1 MKKHWLIAGAVVV
14 VLGVVLAATVYRAVQ
29 QAHQV
34 KVGSKAFTE
43 SVVLGEVVAGLIR
56 STGQE
61 AYHEREMGGTQVLWK
76 ALLRGSIDV
85 YPEYTGT
92 ISEELLHGV
101 GKDENAIRQALE
113 EQGVRM
119 TRSLGFANT
128 FALGMREQ
136 EAARLGVRT
145 ISDLQK
151 HRGLTY
157 GFSNEFL
164 NRKDGWPGLKAA
176 YRLDPPPGKVSGMDH
191 ELAYRSIAAGSSDV
205 TDLYST
211 DANIRKYDMRVL
223 ADDRKYFPD
232 YQAVLLYR
240 ADLADRHP
248 EVVAAL
254 LKLEGQIDP
263 DTMMDLN
270 YRVNEKQASDTRAA
284 ADFLAEKLSLE
295 VPVHEESALALFWRT
310 TWEHLQLVTISLL
323 AAIVVALPLGILASK
338 QPAVGQ
344 VILGVVGIIQ
354 TIPSLAVLVFMIP
367 LLGVG
372 TWPAVVALFL
382 YSLLPIVRNTF
393 TGLKDISPSMHES
406 ALVLGLP
413 ASARLWLVELPM
425 ASRSILAGIKTAAV
439 INVGTATIG
448 ALIGAGGYGQP
459 ILTGIRLNDVGL
471 ILQGAIP
478 AAALALI
485 VQGLFE
491 LAERTLVSRGL
502 RLSMAG

>member
-1 MKKHWLIAGAVVV
+1 VKKHWLIAGGVAVFVG
-14 VLGVVLAATVYRAVQ
+14 VLLAAMVWRAVR
-29 QAHQV
+29 QAYQV

-43 SVVLGEVVAGLIR
+43 SVVLGEVVADLIR

-61 AYHEREMGGTQVLWK
+61 PDHEREMGGTQILWK

-92 ISEELLHGV
+92 ISEELLPGL
-101 GKDENAIRQALE
+101 GKDEDVLRSALDK
-113 EQGVRM
+113 QGVRM
-119 TRSLGFANT
+119 TRSLGFNNT
-128 FALGMREQ
+128 FALGMREK
-136 EAARLGVRT
+136 EAERLGIRT
-145 ISDLQK
+145 ISDLQQ
-151 HRGLTY
+151 HPELTY

-176 YRLDPPPGKVSGMDH
+176 YRLQPVPGKVNGMDH
-191 ELAYRSIAAGSSDV
+191 ELAYRSIAAGSTDI

-254 LKLEGQIDP
+254 RKLEGKIDAE
-263 DTMMDLN
+263 TMMDLN
-270 YRVNEKQASDTRAA
+270 YRVNEKQATDTRAA
-284 ADFLAEKLSLE
+284 ADFLAAKLGVE
-295 VPVHEESALALFWRT
+295 VPVHEESALERFWRT

-323 AAIVVALPLGILASK
+323 AAIVVALPLGILAGK
-338 QPAVGQ
+338 LPAVGQ
-344 VILGVVGIIQ
+344 VILGGVGVIQ

-367 LLGVG
+367 LLGTG
-372 TWPAVVALFL
+372 YWPAVVALFL

-393 TGLKDISPSMHES
+393 TGLNDIPPAMRES

-413 ASARLWLVELPM
+413 PLARLRLVELPM

-459 ILTGIRLNDVGL
+459 ILTGIRLGDVGL

-502 RLSMAG
+502 RLKAG